1 MVYEGGKEGEKQRV
15 IQEFVPGRQI
25 TLLHVIAQP
34 VNDIYDKLGLPHD
47 GAIGILTLTP
57 GETAI
62 IAGDIATKAGEV
74 RIGFLDRFTGALTI
88 TGDVASV
95 TSSLKAVNEYLESV
109 LHYTPA
115 PLTKS

>member
-1 MVYEGGKEGEKQRV
+1 MVYEGGKSGEKQRV
-15 IQEFVPGRQI
+15 IQEFVPGRQV

-34 VNDIYDKLGLPHD
+34 VDDIYDKLGLPHD

-95 TSSLKAVNEYLESV
+95 TTALKSVNEYLESA
-109 LHYTPA
+109 LNYTPA